1 MSLIRNRTR
10 TANHQTLVHF
20 YQFQTLNHQISP
32 YFPTVTKTKTTR
44 NECPAA
50 PLKRLT
56 PSGLEPVNIKWIP
69 LTPGRAVQYNGE
81 LEIARR
87 WKQT

>member
-1 MSLIRNRTR
+1 MQSKTAQRVCQAIHLNRMTR
-10 TANHQTLVHF
+10 
-20 YQFQTLNHQISP
+20 
-32 YFPTVTKTKTTR
+32 
-44 NECPAA
+44 
-50 PLKRLT
+50 
-56 PSGLEPVNIKWIP
+56 SGLEPVNIILIP